1 MTTWRRSSCPPARAA
16 DRETTPITRL
26 PRSATCRS
34 ITAARLSKPIRSYTI
49 KKRSDCARRTPS
61 GSPSPTARSHIWQSH
76 RSDRRLSRRICR
88 FIATRNARRDSFCRR
103 SRRPYARQLHRSAER
118 RLYRL
123 RTLQGRSAKAAAMA
137 GQGRPHHPHEGEK
150 MLYFEERKRRVFRG
164 TACLCAVHVDPRS
177 DC

>member
-1 MTTWRRSSCPPARAA
+1 MLVQATEIRYDYTNNSVAA
-16 DRETTPITRL
+16 VGNVQIYYG
-26 PRSATCRS
+26 SATVEADQVTYDQKTKRLRAEGNVRLTEPDGK
-34 ITAARLSKPIRSYTI
+34 ITYGQVIDLTGDYCDGFVDSLRLETPDETRFAA
-49 KKRSDCARRTPS
+49 A
-61 GSPSPTARSHIWQSH
+61 
-76 RSDRRLSRRICR
+76 
-88 FIATRNARRDSFCRR
+88 
-103 SRRPYARQLHRSAER
+103 RPYARQLQRPTEW